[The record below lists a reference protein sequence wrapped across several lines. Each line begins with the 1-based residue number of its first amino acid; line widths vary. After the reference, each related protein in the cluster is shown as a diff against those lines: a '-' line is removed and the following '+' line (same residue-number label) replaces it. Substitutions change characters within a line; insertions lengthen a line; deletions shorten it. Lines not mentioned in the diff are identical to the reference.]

1 LQPKRR
7 PRNDRHPTTKTHKP
21 IVTKFN
27 NSINTRFRR
36 GREHVSLFVYSKQIV
51 WECLMSF
58 REMLV
63 ALVSILDNLAV
74 GLIIIPAVY
83 LIIRIVYLVTGICRG
98 IETLAFALFRVRI
111 QKPEQGKLNI

>member
-1 LQPKRR
+1 
-7 PRNDRHPTTKTHKP
+7 
-21 IVTKFN
+21 
-27 NSINTRFRR
+27 
-36 GREHVSLFVYSKQIV
+36 
-51 WECLMSF
+51 MSF

-63 ALVSILDNLAV
+63 ALVSVLDNLAV

-98 IETLAFALFRVRI
+98 IETLAFALFRVGI